1 MTCISLSILNQEQE
15 VRKAKIDDSDSLK
28 ELTITGKD
36 FVCLAARDCQLQDG
50 DVIQV
55 CLDTP
60 NTYLMVKLD
69 ATLDSSLI
77 YVPEQKWTFPIIKN
91 ENAIEA
97 RAAYRFE
104 TKKPYISVRIATK
117 EEIKS
122 YRNWALNPHDLQHF
136 TGAYPHASANV
147 ETRNDATFF
156 ACNAI
161 DGTFA
166 NLYHGRILINHGG
179 LISS

>member
-15 VRKAKIDDSDSLK
+15 IRKAKIDDSDSLK

-36 FVCLAARDCQLQDG
+36 FVCLAADCQLQDG

-77 YVPEQKWTFPIIKN
+77 YVPEQN
-91 ENAIEA
+91 G
-97 RAAYRFE
+97 RFQ
-104 TKKPYISVRIATK
+104 S
-117 EEIKS
+117 
-122 YRNWALNPHDLQHF
+122 
-136 TGAYPHASANV
+136 
-147 ETRNDATFF
+147 
-156 ACNAI
+156 
-161 DGTFA
+161 
-166 NLYHGRILINHGG
+166 
-179 LISS
+179 

>member
-1 MTCISLSILNQEQE
+1 MYFIIDFKSRTKLE
-15 VRKAKIDDSDSLK
+15 KAKIDDSDSLK

-91 ENAIEA
+91 EK
-97 RAAYRFE
+97 RYRSAS
-104 TKKPYISVRIATK
+104 SV
-117 EEIKS
+117 S
-122 YRNWALNPHDLQHF
+122 F
-136 TGAYPHASANV
+136 
-147 ETRNDATFF
+147 
-156 ACNAI
+156 
-161 DGTFA
+161 
-166 NLYHGRILINHGG
+166 
-179 LISS
+179 

>member
-91 ENAIEA
+91 ENVI
-97 RAAYRFE
+97 
-104 TKKPYISVRIATK
+104 
-117 EEIKS
+117 
-122 YRNWALNPHDLQHF
+122 
-136 TGAYPHASANV
+136 
-147 ETRNDATFF
+147 
-156 ACNAI
+156 
-161 DGTFA
+161 
-166 NLYHGRILINHGG
+166 
-179 LISS
+179 